1 MAKTL
6 SRIFKNGN
14 SQAISLNKTVLNQAG
29 LEIGDNLVVEI
40 ESGAVKLTKKEKSI
54 KDEIQDFY
62 RNGGR
67 YEEEEIDFGGP
78 VGEEVW

>member
-6 SRIFKNGN
+6 SHIFKIGNG
-14 SQAISLNKTVLNQAG
+14 QAISLNKTVLNQAG
-29 LEIGDNLVVEI
+29 LEIGDNLEVDIQDGVVTF
-40 ESGAVKLTKKEKSI
+40 TKNEKSI

-67 YEEEEIDFGGP
+67 YEEKEIDFGQPIGK
-78 VGEEVW
+78 EI